1 MTYGDYDP
9 TETWDLNG
17 EWTSHGSCDDRPE
30 SDVLRRNPELCALY
44 RFARFATADATCVG
58 DTNCEASISIKQ
70 KLISELMSVHK
81 VRGEPEG
88 SKRQTVS
95 LPQHASFTP
104 SHSPSYF
111 RSPPPP
117 TSYNVGDS
125 VPHAASPRRLYR

>member
-9 TETWDLNG
+9 FETWDLNG
-17 EWTSHGSCDDRPE
+17 EWTSHGSCDGRPE
-30 SDVLRRNPELCALY
+30 SDVLRRNPELRALY
-44 RFARFATADATCVG
+44 RFTRFATADASCGG

-95 LPQHASFTP
+95 LLPQHASFTHSFLLPLTP
-104 SHSPSYF
+104 SSDILQC
-111 RSPPPP
+111 RRLRTP
-117 TSYNVGDS
+117 TR
-125 VPHAASPRRLYR
+125 PSPRRLYR